1 MRADR
6 LLSIMLLLQVQHR
19 ITARELAERLEVSER
34 TILRDMEALSQSGIP
49 VFAERGTNG
58 GWQLM
63 ENYEANLTGLSLA
76 EIQSLFLTKPPR
88 LLADLGLRQAAETA
102 LIKLF
107 AALPSIYRRDA
118 EFVRQRIHIDGAG
131 WQRSR
136 EDLTYLPIAQE
147 AIWQQKKL
155 KMTYRRADDSISERT
170 VDPLG
175 LVAKGNAWYL
185 VALANGDYRTYRI
198 SRVTA
203 ATVGDETCARPEGF
217 DLAAYWEK
225 SSQEFRASLPRYPVV
240 VRAAPGLL
248 ERMKWTGRF
257 TNATRLKDSDSSGWQ
272 TVQMQFDA
280 DWEARDYLLG
290 CGTDVEVISPPELR
304 EQIAQA
310 AQSVVDLY
318 ARQDR

>member
-1 MRADR
+1 MPIAENCFLCLSCVCNQYERGMYMRADR

-136 EDLTYLPIAQE
+136 EDLTYLP
-147 AIWQQKKL
+147 
-155 KMTYRRADDSISERT
+155 
-170 VDPLG
+170 
-175 LVAKGNAWYL
+175 
-185 VALANGDYRTYRI
+185 
-198 SRVTA
+198 
-203 ATVGDETCARPEGF
+203 
-217 DLAAYWEK
+217 
-225 SSQEFRASLPRYPVV
+225 
-240 VRAAPGLL
+240 
-248 ERMKWTGRF
+248 
-257 TNATRLKDSDSSGWQ
+257 
-272 TVQMQFDA
+272 
-280 DWEARDYLLG
+280 
-290 CGTDVEVISPPELR
+290 
-304 EQIAQA
+304 
-310 AQSVVDLY
+310 
-318 ARQDR
+318 